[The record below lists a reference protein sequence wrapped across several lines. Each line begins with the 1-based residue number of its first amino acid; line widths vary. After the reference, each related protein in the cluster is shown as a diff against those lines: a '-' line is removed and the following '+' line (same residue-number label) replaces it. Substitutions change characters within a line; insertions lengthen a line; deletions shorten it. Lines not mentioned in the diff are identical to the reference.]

1 MWNRRGLSE
10 ALSELLILAIT
21 IVVLSALA
29 YFWTNLAL
37 PSAKIQL
44 EIKGCVGKIM
54 IYDVAGQLDCRDV
67 RIILQNANNYNLVE
81 VFEFRNGIFTGK
93 MQGWRSNRI
102 NSFLNPGDFI
112 ILNATSGDYIV
123 SIANSKQMLAQATVK
138 VS

>member
-1 MWNRRGLSE
+1 MWNRKGLSE
-10 ALSELLILAIT
+10 ALSELLILAVA

-37 PSAKIQL
+37 PSAKVQL
-44 EIKGCVGKIM
+44 EVKGCAGRIV

-67 RIILQNANNYNLVE
+67 RIILQNASNYNLVE
-81 VFEFRNGIFTGK
+81 VFEFRNGIFVGRL
-93 MQGWRSNRI
+93 QGWTSNKV

-112 ILNATSGDYIV
+112 TLNTTPGDYVIL
-123 SIANSKQMLAQATVK
+123 IANSKQTLAQATIR